1 VRFSDEQEY
10 FVSEASVYRL
20 LKAHHLIT
28 SPAYIVIKAAEE
40 FKDKT
45 TSAVGVR

>member
-1 VRFSDEQEY
+1 MRFTDEQEY
-10 FVSEASVYRL
+10 FVSEAWVYRL
-20 LKAHHLIT
+20 LKAHDLTT

-45 TSAVGVR
+45 TVPNQL